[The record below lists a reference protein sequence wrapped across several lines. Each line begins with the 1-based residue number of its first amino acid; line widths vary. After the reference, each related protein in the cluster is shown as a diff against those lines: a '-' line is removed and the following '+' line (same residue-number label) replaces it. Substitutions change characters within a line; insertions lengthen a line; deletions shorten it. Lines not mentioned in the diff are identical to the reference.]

1 MAIHFPAPIALF
13 FQLSNDKDSASLD
26 RCFATDASVHDEKHT
41 YNGIAEIT
49 DWFIESK
56 KKYSYTAEPLEME
69 EADTAVIVRA
79 RVSGNFP
86 GSPAVLR
93 YTFELG
99 NDKIRSLDIG

>member
-1 MAIHFPAPIALF
+1 
-13 FQLSNDKDSASLD
+13 
-26 RCFATDASVHDEKHT
+26 
-41 YNGIAEIT
+41 
-49 DWFIESK
+49 
-56 KKYSYTAEPLEME
+56 ME

-93 YTFELG
+93 YTFELK

>member
-1 MAIHFPAPIALF
+1 MAIHFPTPIALF

-26 RCFATDASVHDEKHT
+26 RCFAPDASVHDEKHT
-41 YNGIAEIT
+41 YKGIAEIT

-69 EADTAVIVRA
+69 GADATVIVRA

-93 YTFELG
+93 YTFDLKG
-99 NDKIRSLDIG
+99 DKIQALDIG

>member
-1 MAIHFPAPIALF
+1 MAIHLPAPVAIF
-13 FQLSNDKDSASLD
+13 FQLSNGKDSASLD
-26 RCFATDASVHDEKHT
+26 RCFAPDASVHDEKHT
-41 YNGIAEIT
+41 YNRIAEIT

-69 EADTAVIVRA
+69 EKDATVIVQA

-93 YTFELG
+93 YTFNLKAE
-99 NDKIRSLDIG
+99 KIQALDIG

>member
-1 MAIHFPAPIALF
+1 MAIQLPAPIALF
-13 FQLSNDKDSASLD
+13 FQLSNDKDSGSLD
-26 RCFATDASVHDEKHT
+26 QCFTTDATVHDEKHT
-41 YNGIAEIT
+41 HNGIAEIT

-93 YTFELG
+93 YTFELK

>member
-69 EADTAVIVRA
+69 GADATVIVRA

-99 NDKIRSLDIG
+99 NDKIRSLNIG

>member
-13 FQLSNDKDSASLD
+13 FQLSNDKDSASLN
-26 RCFATDASVHDEKHT
+26 RCFAPDAAVHDEKHT

-69 EADTAVIVRA
+69 GADTAVIVRA

-93 YTFELG
+93 YTFELK

>member
-1 MAIHFPAPIALF
+1 MAIHSPAPIALF
-13 FQLSNDKDSASLD
+13 FEHSNDKDSASLD
-26 RCFATDASVHDEKHT
+26 RCFAPDASVHDEKHT
-41 YNGIAEIT
+41 YNGIVEIT
-49 DWFIESK
+49 DWFTESK

-93 YTFELG
+93 YTFDLKG
-99 NDKIRSLDIG
+99 DKIQALDIG

>member
-1 MAIHFPAPIALF
+1 MAIHFPTPIALL
-13 FQLSNDKDSASLD
+13 FQLSNDKHSASLD
-26 RCFATDASVHDEKHT
+26 RCFTPDASVHDEKHT

-69 EADTAVIVRA
+69 EEDATVIVRA

-93 YTFELG
+93 YTFELKS
-99 NDKIRSLDIG
+99 DKIRSLDIG

>member
-13 FQLSNDKDSASLD
+13 FQLSNDKESASLV
-26 RCFATDASVHDEKHT
+26 RCFTPDAAVHDEKHT

-69 EADTAVIVRA
+69 EEDATVIVRA

-93 YTFELG
+93 YTFELKS
-99 NDKIRSLDIG
+99 DKIRSLDIG

>member
-13 FQLSNDKDSASLD
+13 FQLSNGKDNASLD
-26 RCFATDASVHDEKHT
+26 RCFATDAAVHDEKHT

-69 EADTAVIVRA
+69 EEDATVIVRA

-93 YTFELG
+93 YTFELKS
-99 NDKIRSLDIG
+99 DKIRSLDIG